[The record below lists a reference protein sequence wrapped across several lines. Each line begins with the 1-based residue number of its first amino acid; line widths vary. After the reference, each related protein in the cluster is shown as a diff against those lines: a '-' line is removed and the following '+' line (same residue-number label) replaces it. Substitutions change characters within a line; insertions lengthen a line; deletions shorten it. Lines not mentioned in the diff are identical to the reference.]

1 MPLVRAWKNA
11 TIIKRGTSKNLKIA
25 VISAQAGIQ
34 STARSMSYEG
44 VGPSLR
50 WDDGVF
56 IDPATKHE

>member
-1 MPLVRAWKNA
+1 M
-11 TIIKRGTSKNLKIA
+11 GTSKNLKIA

-44 VGPSLR
+44 LGPSLR
-50 WDDGVF
+50 WDEGVF